1 MSDTPIG
8 GSMAGGFFLAL
19 VLPEGTEMTPAGSTE
34 PKPITVTILT
44 ARKISGLGN
53 TTIWSLIAQKK
64 LVTVKVGRRVL
75 VTYESLEKL
84 LSPTAPNGARQ

>member
-1 MSDTPIG
+1 
-8 GSMAGGFFLAL
+8 
-19 VLPEGTEMTPAGSTE
+19 
-34 PKPITVTILT
+34 
-44 ARKISGLGN
+44 
-53 TTIWSLIAQKK
+53 LIAQKK